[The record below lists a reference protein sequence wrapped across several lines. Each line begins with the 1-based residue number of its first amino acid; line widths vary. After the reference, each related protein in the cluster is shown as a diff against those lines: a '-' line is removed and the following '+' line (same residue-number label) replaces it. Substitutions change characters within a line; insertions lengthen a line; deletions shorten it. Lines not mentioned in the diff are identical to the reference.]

1 MSPVDIAILVVILVS
16 TLIGIFRGFI
26 REVLSLAS
34 WVVALFVAYTFAG
47 QGAVYL
53 EPYIAQTEL
62 RGIASFAAIFICTLI
77 LVSILSYIIYR
88 IFALAGITGLD
99 RSLGGVFGIV
109 RGAVVVALLIL
120 AATFM
125 DFTPHEWFQSSKL
138 AVYFAPLTDFILTLL
153 PADVAES
160 FPLRYPD
167 GSGGIGIE
175 TGIETGTEPET
186 SAEPPTG

>member
-16 TLIGIFRGFI
+16 ILIGIFRGFI

-34 WVVALFVAYTFAG
+34 WLVALFVAYTFAG

-53 EPYIAQTEL
+53 EPYISQTEA

-77 LVSILSYIIYR
+77 LASILSYIIYR

-99 RSLGGVFGIV
+99 RSLGGVFGLV

-125 DFTPHEWFQSSKL
+125 DFTPHAWFQSSKL
-138 AVYFAPLTDFILTLL
+138 AIYFAPLTDFILTLL
-153 PADVAES
+153 PPDVAES

-167 GSGGIGIE
+167 AGTA
-175 TGIETGTEPET
+175 TGIEADTVTEP
-186 SAEPPTG
+186 PLPTG